1 MVSNKDLEHVVAQVN
16 VQFEE
21 LFKKIAQLE
30 KQIADNIGAKN
41 GKGKSNAKPQKG

>member
-1 MVSNKDLEHVVAQVN
+1 MVSNRDLEHVVAQVN

-30 KQIADNIGAKN
+30 KQIAETGAKN
-41 GKGKSNAKPQKG
+41 VSKKTRPKTS